1 MRIFQPS
8 LIDVRMLDPK
18 LVRNDL
24 PQVAQNL
31 AVRNFSLDTD
41 KLAALEQQRKT
52 LQSSSEQLQATRNA
66 RSKLIGQAK
75 SRGEDI
81 QPLLDETSRLGDE
94 LKEAEAALVAVQ
106 SELEDILLSLPNMV
120 DTSVPA
126 GRDESENVEVRRVGQ
141 PRQFNYPVK
150 DHVELGSR
158 GGALD
163 FETATKLTG
172 SRFAVLRGEL
182 ATMHRALIQL
192 MLDTHTSEHGYTEIN
207 VPQIVNND
215 SLRGT
220 GQLPK
225 FEEDLF
231 RLVWGDEKTQVE
243 AGAEGSD
250 YYLIPTSEVP
260 VTNTVRD
267 TIVDVADLP
276 IRYTCHSACF
286 RSEAG
291 SYGRDTRGL
300 IRQHQFEKVE
310 MVQIVH
316 PDESFAALDAMTQ
329 HAENILQKLELP
341 YRVVALCGGDIGF
354 AAAKTFDLE
363 VWLPAQDTYREI
375 SSCSNCTDFQARRM
389 QARFRDPQTRKTEL
403 LHTLNGSG
411 LAVGR
416 TLIAVLENYQQAD
429 GSIEIPHALRAYMGG
444 KSALLLPQ

>member
-1 MRIFQPS
+1 
-8 LIDVRMLDPK
+8 MLDPK
-18 LVRNDL
+18 LLRNDL
-24 PQVAQNL
+24 PAVAERL
-31 AVRNFSLDTD
+31 SVRNFTLDQD
-41 KLAALEQQRKT
+41 AISALDQQRK
-52 LQSSSEQLQATRNA
+52 QLQQRSEELQAARNA
-66 RSKLIGQAK
+66 RAKSIGQAK

-81 QPLLDETSRLGDE
+81 EPLL
-94 LKEAEAALVAVQ
+94 AENTRTGN
-106 SELEDILLSLPNMV
+106 ELEEAKKDLAEIQAQLDAILLNLPNIV
-120 DTSVPA
+120 DASVPP
-126 GRDESENVEVRRVGQ
+126 GRDESDNVEMRKVGT
-141 PRQFNYPVK
+141 PRNFEFTPL
-150 DHVELGSR
+150 DHVDIGARHS
-158 GGALD
+158 ALD

-182 ATMHRALIQL
+182 AMLHRALVQL
-192 MLDTHTSEHGYTEIN
+192 MLDTHTREHGYTEIN
-207 VPQIVNND
+207 VPYVVNAD
-215 SLRGT
+215 SLKGT

-231 RLVWGDEKTQVE
+231 KLVWGDATTQAE

-267 TIVDVADLP
+267 TILEASDLP
-276 IRYTCHSACF
+276 VRYTCHSACF

-316 PDESFAALDAMTQ
+316 PDESFAVLDQMTG
-329 HAENILQKLELP
+329 HAEAILQKLGLP
-341 YRVVALCGGDIGF
+341 YRVVTLCGGDIGF
-354 AAAKTFDLE
+354 AAAKTHDIE
-363 VWLPAQDTYREI
+363 VWLPAQSTYREI
-375 SSCSNCTDFQARRM
+375 SSISNCTDFQARRM
-389 QARFRDPQTRKTEL
+389 QARFRDPTTRKTEL

-429 GSIEIPHALRAYMGG
+429 GSVEVPEALQAYTGG
-444 KSALLLPQ
+444 VTKVLLP